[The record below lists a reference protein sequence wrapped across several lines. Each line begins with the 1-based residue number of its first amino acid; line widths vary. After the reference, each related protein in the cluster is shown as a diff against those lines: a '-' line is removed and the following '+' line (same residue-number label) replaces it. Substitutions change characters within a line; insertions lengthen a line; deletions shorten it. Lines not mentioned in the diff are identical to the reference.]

1 MVEDL
6 NPKISVLMPVYNGE
20 RYLKQAIDSILSQT
34 FRDFEFLIIN
44 DGSTDATVEIITS
57 YTDTR
62 IRLIHN
68 DTNLGLIAT
77 LNRGLDLAYGEYIA
91 RMDCDDISLPKRL
104 AKQVSFM
111 DRNSDVGICGT
122 WIQFI
127 GSNRIKKY
135 PLTHEAIKCNLLFD
149 SSMAHPSV
157 MIRKGMLIKHNLYY
171 EINYQDAEDY
181 KLWTR
186 CVDVF
191 KLANIPEVLV
201 KYRLHVDQAS
211 KRNEHIQFKTRFQ
224 IHAEYLSLLYS
235 INPEN
240 KDSVNKLLFLSY
252 YVPSIDMLVQGH
264 ELLCRLYYE
273 NRRKLIFSEH
283 EFNALLAERWF
294 ELCNASSSLGYSV
307 WLHYLR
313 SELRQASNLSLKQE
327 LKLLLKCLLRFN
339 LTR

>member
-1 MVEDL
+1 M
-6 NPKISVLMPVYNGE
+6 NPRISVLMPVYNGE
-20 RYLKQAIDSILSQT
+20 KYLRQAIDSILSQT

-77 LNRGLDLAYGEYIA
+77 LNKGLDLAHGEYIA

-135 PLTHEAIKCNLLFD
+135 PLTHEAIKVYLLFNCPL
-149 SSMAHPSV
+149 AHPSV
-157 MIRKGMLIKHNLYY
+157 MIRKDVLRKNDLYY
-171 EINYQDAEDY
+171 DINYKHAEDY
-181 KLWTR
+181 ELWTR
-186 CVDVF
+186 CVNVI

-201 KYRLHVDQAS
+201 KYRWHLDQVSNKSAHTQG
-211 KRNEHIQFKTRFQ
+211 KRKFEIRAK
-224 IHAEYLSLLYS
+224 YLSALYKITS
-235 INPEN
+235 ETEAA
-240 KDSVNKLLFLSY
+240 VNKLLFLDKY
-252 YVPSIDMLVQGH
+252 MPSIDMLVEGH
-264 ELLCRLYYE
+264 DLLCKLRSE
-273 NRRKLIFSEH
+273 NAHKLIFSER
-283 EFNALLAERWF
+283 EFKILLAERWF
-294 ELCNASSSLGYSV
+294 ELCNASCSLGYSV
-307 WLHYLR
+307 WKHYLR
-313 SELRQASNLSLKQE
+313 SELRHNTNITFKQE
-327 LKLLLKCLLRFN
+327 LKLLLKCLLKFN
-339 LTR
+339 RTN